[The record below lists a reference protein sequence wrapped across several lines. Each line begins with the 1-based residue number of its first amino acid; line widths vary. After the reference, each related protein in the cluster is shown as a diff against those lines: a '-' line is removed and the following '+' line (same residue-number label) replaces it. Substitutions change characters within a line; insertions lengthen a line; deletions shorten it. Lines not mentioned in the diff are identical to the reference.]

1 VDRLDEGDDEG
12 EVLLLWWWWLTLGS
26 EADATTMAGDMDMD
40 DLGEMDETAAGALTA
55 LDVSGVANVTPREG
69 LL

>member
-1 VDRLDEGDDEG
+1 M
-12 EVLLLWWWWLTLGS
+12 TLGS